1 MYQGSVFIFIHCGAT
16 GGSSDGKK
24 NNRNEPKMAERTYMK
39 KTKIKMLTESAIML
53 ALAFALSSAKLFEM
67 PLGGSVTVAS
77 MLPIMVIS
85 FRWGSRA
92 GLMTA
97 FLYSITQALQAL
109 AAGNVF
115 PYCEGMDTLII
126 CVVFDYIFPFTILG
140 IAGAFYGR
148 FKNTNVDFIVGASFV
163 VLLRFCS
170 HFLTGVYIWG
180 QWAPD
185 GMGKYLYSFLYNG
198 GFLGADFAI
207 LMVVLVLMLKSEE
220 IKKLIE
226 RIPSSK

>member
-1 MYQGSVFIFIHCGAT
+1 
-16 GGSSDGKK
+16 
-24 NNRNEPKMAERTYMK
+24 MK
-39 KTKIKMLTESAIML
+39 KTNTKMLAESAVML

-77 MLPIMVIS
+77 MLPIMLVS
-85 FRWGSRA
+85 FKWGNKT

-97 FLYSITQALQAL
+97 FLYSVTQALQAL
-109 AAGNVF
+109 AEGNVF

-126 CVVFDYIFPFTILG
+126 CIVFDYIFPFTILG
-140 IAGAFYGR
+140 LAGAFYGR

-163 VLLRFCS
+163 VFLRFCS
-170 HFLTGVYIWG
+170 HFITGVYIWD
-180 QWAPD
+180 QWAPE

-198 GFLGADFAI
+198 GFLGVDFAI

-226 RIPSSK
+226 RRE

>member
-1 MYQGSVFIFIHCGAT
+1 
-16 GGSSDGKK
+16 
-24 NNRNEPKMAERTYMK
+24 MK
-39 KTKIKMLTESAIML
+39 KKEIKMLTESAVML

-77 MLPIMVIS
+77 MLPIMAIS
-85 FRWGSRA
+85 YRWGSRA
-92 GLMTA
+92 GLMTS

-109 AAGNVF
+109 AGGNVF

-126 CVVFDYIFPFTILG
+126 CIVFDYLFPFTILG
-140 IAGAFYGR
+140 LAGIFIGKL
-148 FKNTNVDFIVGASFV
+148 KNKNAEMILGASFV

-180 QWAPD
+180 QWAPE

-198 GFLGADFAI
+198 GFLGVDFAI
-207 LMVVLVLMLKSEE
+207 LMVVLVLILRSDEA
-220 IKKLIE
+220 KKLME
-226 RIPSSK
+226 RVGE

>member
-1 MYQGSVFIFIHCGAT
+1 
-16 GGSSDGKK
+16 
-24 NNRNEPKMAERTYMK
+24 MAERTYMK
-39 KTKIKMLTESAIML
+39 KKEIKMLTESAIML

-92 GLMTA
+92 GLATS

-115 PYCEGMDTLII
+115 PYCEGIDTLII
-126 CVVFDYIFPFTILG
+126 CIVFDYIFPFTILG
-140 IAGAFYGR
+140 LAGVFVDKLKS
-148 FKNTNVDFIVGASFV
+148 KNAEMILGASFV
-163 VLLRFCS
+163 VFLRFCS

-185 GMGKYLYSFLYNG
+185 GMGKYLYSLLYNG
-198 GFLGADFAI
+198 GFLGVDFAI
-207 LMVVLVLMLKSEE
+207 LMAVLVLILKSDEM
-220 IKKLIE
+220 KKLME
-226 RIPSSK
+226 RIED

>member
-1 MYQGSVFIFIHCGAT
+1 M
-16 GGSSDGKK
+16 K
-24 NNRNEPKMAERTYMK
+24 NQKLKVM
-39 KTKIKMLTESAIML
+39 TESAIML

-77 MLPIMVIS
+77 MLPIMVVS
-85 FRWGSRA
+85 FRWGSKM
-92 GLMTA
+92 GLVTA

-109 AAGNVF
+109 ASGNVF
-115 PYCEGMDTLII
+115 PYCEGIDTLII
-126 CVVFDYIFPFTILG
+126 CIVFDYLFPFTILG
-140 IAGAFYGR
+140 LAGVLHGK
-148 FKNTNVDFIVGASFV
+148 FKSTTVDYIVGASIV
-163 VLLRFCS
+163 VFLRFCS

-207 LMVVLVLMLKSEE
+207 LLVALVLILKSGE
-220 IKKLIE
+220 IKRLIE
-226 RIPSSK
+226 RQPS

>member
-1 MYQGSVFIFIHCGAT
+1 
-16 GGSSDGKK
+16 
-24 NNRNEPKMAERTYMK
+24 
-39 KTKIKMLTESAIML
+39 MLTESAIML

-85 FRWGSRA
+85 YKWGCKA
-92 GLMTA
+92 GLATS

-109 AAGNVF
+109 AQGNVF
-115 PYCEGMDTLII
+115 PYCESGDTLLI
-126 CVVFDYIFPFTILG
+126 CVIFDYIFPFTILG
-140 IAGAFYGR
+140 LAGMLVGKMNN
-148 FKNTNVDFIVGASFV
+148 KNAEKILGASIV
-163 VLLRFCS
+163 VFLRFCS

-198 GFLGADFAI
+198 GFLGVDFAI
-207 LMVVLVLMLKSEE
+207 LLASLVLILRSDEMN
-220 IKKLIE
+220 KLIDRVE
-226 RIPSSK
+226 ENT